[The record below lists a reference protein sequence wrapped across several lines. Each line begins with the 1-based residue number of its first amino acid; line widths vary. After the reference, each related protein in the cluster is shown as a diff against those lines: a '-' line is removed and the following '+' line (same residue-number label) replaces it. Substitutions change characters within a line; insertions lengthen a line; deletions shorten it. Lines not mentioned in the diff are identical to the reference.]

1 MQLWYRYIFENK
13 ANVFSTDLIHVYKN
27 NDQHKGKSF
36 LWLYCTVTQIE
47 KEPNHVNTNETNKK
61 QFHKCKKLKT
71 KSKTT
76 Q

>member
-1 MQLWYRYIFENK
+1 MIQIYLENK

-36 LWLYCTVTQIE
+36 SLIVL
-47 KEPNHVNTNETNKK
+47 HSNTNRKRTK
-61 QFHKCKKLKT
+61 QCKYKRN
-71 KSKTT
+71 